1 MTSLI
6 SARALSD
13 ITSSSVMRISLPI
26 DKVKQTLFK
35 PSDHSIKASMM
46 RYLPDGMTN
55 DQKTAYSEAISALK
69 VTLIYLVGFQI
80 SVLSEN
86 KLISLLE
93 KVNIGDRNEV
103 MKKLRSFCGCTKHL
117 ISFLSLRL
125 CLSINTF
132 SASIMSSFE

>member
-1 MTSLI
+1 MI
-6 SARALSD
+6 
-13 ITSSSVMRISLPI
+13 
-26 DKVKQTLFK
+26 
-35 PSDHSIKASMM
+35 

-55 DQKTAYSEAISALK
+55 DQKTTYSEAISALK

-86 KLISLLE
+86 KLTSLLE

-103 MKKLRSFCGCTKHL
+103 MR
-117 ISFLSLRL
+117 FLSLRL
-125 CLSINTF
+125 CRSINTF